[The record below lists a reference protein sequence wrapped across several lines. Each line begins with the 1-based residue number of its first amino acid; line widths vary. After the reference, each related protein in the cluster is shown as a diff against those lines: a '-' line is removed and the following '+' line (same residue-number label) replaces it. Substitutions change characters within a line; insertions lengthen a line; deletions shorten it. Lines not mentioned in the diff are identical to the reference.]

1 MDELPDRRR
10 SYRPPNGVPMGRS
23 PRWGVVP
30 SAMLHV
36 VIILLLLSPALAKH
50 LIDDIPTG
58 AGGLTAAGGGGGGRR
73 GAVSPEERLHF
84 IRTAP
89 APAAA
94 PAVPQPVLDKPKVA
108 PPPVKLPDP
117 VAVPRVQAAVTA
129 PAPVA
134 LAAAPGAG
142 GAGNDSSAGA
152 GPGTGGGTGT
162 GVGTGRGS
170 AAGPGT
176 GDGTGTIYPATPD
189 FLVIPALPVPKKLHG
204 RTISVRFTLD
214 ERGQVLKV
222 ESDPSGDD
230 GYDKQLRARLAE
242 YRFRPAHRMD
252 GTPVSSVYITQLTL

>member
-1 MDELPDRRR
+1 VL
-10 SYRPPNGVPMGRS
+10 
-23 PRWGVVP
+23 
-30 SAMLHV
+30 LHLV
-36 VIILLLLSPALAKH
+36 MILLLLSPALGRH
-50 LIDDIPTG
+50 LIDDMPTG

-73 GAVSPEERLHF
+73 GAALPEERLHF
-84 IRTAP
+84 VQTAP
-89 APAAA
+89 TPPLAP
-94 PAVPQPVLDKPKVA
+94 PLQQPVLDKPRVA
-108 PPPVKLPDP
+108 PPPVKPPDP
-117 VAVPRVQAAVTA
+117 VATPEVRAVVTA
-129 PAPVA
+129 PAPMA
-134 LAAAPGAG
+134 LAAAPGTG
-142 GAGNDSSAGA
+142 GAGNDSTAGA

-176 GDGTGTIYPATPD
+176 GGGTGTIYPATPD

>member
-1 MDELPDRRR
+1 MPDRRR

-30 SAMLHV
+30 SVLLHL
-36 VIILLLLSPALAKH
+36 VIILLLLSPALEKH
-50 LIDDIPTG
+50 LIDDMPTG

-73 GAVSPEERLHF
+73 GAALPEERLHF
-84 IRTAP
+84 VQTAP
-89 APAAA
+89 ARPAA
-94 PAVPQPVLDKPKVA
+94 PPVPQPVLEKPRVA
-108 PPPVKLPDP
+108 PPPVKPP
-117 VAVPRVQAAVTA
+117 EPIATPEVRAAVTA
-129 PAPVA
+129 PAPMA
-134 LAAAPGAG
+134 LAAAPGTG
-142 GAGNDSSAGA
+142 MGNDSSAGA

-176 GDGTGTIYPATPD
+176 GGGTGTVYPATPD

-204 RTISVRFTLD
+204 HTISVRFTLD
-214 ERGQVLKV
+214 EKGQVLKV

-252 GTPVSSVYITQLTL
+252 GTPVPSVYITQLTL